1 MDLVNITGTMVEYSK
16 GIGLKER
23 DQVKEGLF
31 IQMEWK
37 SQVHG
42 KMIKG

>member
-1 MDLVNITGTMVEYSK
+1 MKMIKNMDLVNITGTMVEYSK

-31 IQMEWK
+31 IQME
-37 SQVHG
+37 
-42 KMIKG
+42 